1 MAAAPMRWLP
11 MRWLRLL
18 LVARWSVGFEE
29 YEEMPSRWQAGKD
42 GSRCAYAKPGM
53 LPQAIRSR
61 LAFFAFISMDEPEM
75 LEHWLSWYG
84 WLGAPVNDA
93 ARSLVVVHA
102 PPGEAGSANAAAT
115 LAHLKAAGVSR
126 VNETAVYSSRIK
138 QTMVNDFI
146 GRLPRD
152 ALLIYPDSDEFFAY
166 PRDVEAVLAT
176 DGAVHGHMVERMAS
190 TWEFADV
197 KPPKAAPI
205 WDQFPLHCAVTAKHL
220 GANHF
225 KQMLTPMVD
234 FEGNRVYYRSS
245 HNVYCVN
252 EKSRNPHPK
261 HCVFRGNRSY
271 AFGHYR
277 FTRRAHALA
286 EHKRDVYKAVLDG
299 ADTPEKA
306 IADAADR
313 DMLTYERT
321 VVSQTWQYVKDA
333 SPKSTKISEKDLE
346 AWNGRDHDK
355 NAELKLALLR
365 KNADMRDLGGAG
377 PALARARPPEPG
389 CWRGCEPAT
398 DLVVLYLVVS
408 ADNHLPL
415 LPHFLDHWLST
426 LGVDPAHVFVDVNT
440 NEVDD
445 GAIARALAPVRGL
458 LRDRGVP
465 PAQTFDWTHSLFT
478 SKEKRRRFDEV
489 LRIPQAVAARVGERG
504 AWIALADV
512 DEFPLL
518 RKGFKSLPQ
527 MLTAMGAEG
536 FTVLAGYTVDR
547 SRRDGSLE
555 QPRPRKSIWAQFP
568 VRSGI
573 TVDCEECRAN
583 KAVAY
588 RFAGTPSTDWNSDK
602 GGHHAEHFTLKS
614 AKCES
619 VEKWVEVAHFKWWGD
634 LKSYLVKRTVAGT
647 NQVAAATQEM
657 LDVLGASKT
666 TSALDVSKYDLR
678 GEKSPTEIMR
688 LEFVKNPELIPSCL
702 GPRRT
707 AALKHHLK
715 STAVSSGVVP
725 FRPPRAARLK
735 ASAFDKTDDAWLALA
750 REVAN
755 YCECRVAEH
764 KISQVPAACA
774 NHLAPPTKPARLAVA
789 ILSYLPENA
798 ATLAETVCHYAMVPR
813 LVASV
818 LVQWNNAKVP
828 PPAFNC
834 SRSDDKYVTTVTVV
848 AYGDN
853 TLLNRYRRPELMG
866 DGSVLLQDDD
876 VRYSH
881 RALRAFADVAPGV
894 YMNPDK
900 HGGDRIER
908 QYNMLTGKTSV
919 LDVATVASFFDDDR
933 VPPAARDW
941 IAQRHKPTCEDMT
954 LHWHA
959 ATLRPNPPVW
969 LQFSG
974 DDALE
979 LDADLREPAADGHQT
994 GEMHLDVAN
1003 WGDLRSQ
1010 CVDRLHDEFGNAP
1023 LVRSMCRLDLK
1034 DYRPGPR
1041 LDAVKQKKSKVD
1053 QLAAAAALEAGARAM
1068 AQLKEYEPVLA
1079 TQASQLGALVQSSS
1093 DAGFVAHAATARA
1106 DLAEARAARRAL
1118 RPRAP
1123 HPPRTEA
1130 RARRW
1135 CARGRRPLRRPRA
1148 LGGRAAPRGLVGGR

>member
-18 LVARWSVGFEE
+18 LVAQWSVGFEE

-42 GSRCAYAKPGM
+42 GSQCAYAKPGL

-84 WLGAPVNDA
+84 WLGAPVSDA
-93 ARSLVVVHA
+93 ARSLVVVHV

-152 ALLIYPDSDEFFAY
+152 ALLVYPDSDEFFAF
-166 PRDVEAVLAT
+166 PCDVEAVLAA

-197 KPPKAAPI
+197 RPPKAAPI

-261 HCVFRGNRSY
+261 HCVFRGNRSF

-321 VVSQTWQYVKDA
+321 VVSQTWQYV
-333 SPKSTKISEKDLE
+333 
-346 AWNGRDHDK
+346 
-355 NAELKLALLR
+355 
-365 KNADMRDLGGAG
+365 
-377 PALARARPPEPG
+377 
-389 CWRGCEPAT
+389 
-398 DLVVLYLVVS
+398 
-408 ADNHLPL
+408 
-415 LPHFLDHWLST
+415 
-426 LGVDPAHVFVDVNT
+426 
-440 NEVDD
+440 
-445 GAIARALAPVRGL
+445 
-458 LRDRGVP
+458 
-465 PAQTFDWTHSLFT
+465 
-478 SKEKRRRFDEV
+478 
-489 LRIPQAVAARVGERG
+489 
-504 AWIALADV
+504 
-512 DEFPLL
+512 
-518 RKGFKSLPQ
+518 
-527 MLTAMGAEG
+527 
-536 FTVLAGYTVDR
+536 
-547 SRRDGSLE
+547 
-555 QPRPRKSIWAQFP
+555 
-568 VRSGI
+568 
-573 TVDCEECRAN
+573 
-583 KAVAY
+583 
-588 RFAGTPSTDWNSDK
+588 
-602 GGHHAEHFTLKS
+602 
-614 AKCES
+614 
-619 VEKWVEVAHFKWWGD
+619 
-634 LKSYLVKRTVAGT
+634 
-647 NQVAAATQEM
+647 
-657 LDVLGASKT
+657 
-666 TSALDVSKYDLR
+666 
-678 GEKSPTEIMR
+678 MR

-755 YCECRVAEH
+755 YCECRAAEH

-798 ATLAETVCHYAMVPR
+798 ANLAETVCHYAMVPR

-834 SRSDDKYVTTVTVV
+834 SQTDDKYVTTVTVV

-881 RALRAFADVAPGV
+881 RALRAFASVASLFPDHVLGVFGRMALYSDVAPGV

-979 LDADLREPAADGHQT
+979 LDADLREPAADGHAT

-1010 CVDRLHDEFGNAP
+1010 CVDRLHDAFGNAP

-1068 AQLKEYEPVLA
+1068 AQLEEYEPVLA

-1093 DAGFVAHAATARA
+1093 DAGFVADAATARA
-1106 DLAEARAARRAL
+1106 DLAEALLARRDA
-1118 RPRAP
+1118 RY
-1123 HPPRTEA
+1123 A
-1130 RARRW
+1130 RARRI
-1135 CARGRRPLRRPRA
+1135 LRA
-1148 LGGRAAPRGLVGGR
+1148 LKLALDGGALAAAVLFVGVALRAVARRRAGS